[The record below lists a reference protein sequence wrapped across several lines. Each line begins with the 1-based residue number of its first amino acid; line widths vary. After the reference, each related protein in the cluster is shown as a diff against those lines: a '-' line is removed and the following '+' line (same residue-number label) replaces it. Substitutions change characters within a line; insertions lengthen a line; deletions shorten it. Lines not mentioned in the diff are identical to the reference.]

1 MLHIFCNFWGLP
13 PNLIGILM
21 EESQASEGS
30 KSLFRLLVKKWL
42 MAQEPVQLTS
52 IMGEN
57 ESNCSHDMKI
67 SFAVE
72 GA

>member
-1 MLHIFCNFWGLP
+1 
-13 PNLIGILM
+13 M